1 MPVDPSLL
9 VAFDA
14 SVLYGPDNATPTSGA
29 VGFVVE
35 EGTTTHIEGSRSVDA
50 VVSNVALEY
59 RALLAAVRAV
69 DDRFDRV
76 ASVHI
81 HGDADE
87 VINVVDPSQPAEP
100 TGRVVSRRVIEI
112 RDRLSAVPD
121 VTYRALPRTLN
132 ERAHR
137 LARSGH
143 SHERRGHGRRGPD
156 G

>member
-1 MPVDPSLL
+1 VEPSLF

-35 EGTTTHIEGSRSVDA
+35 EGTTTHVEGSRSADA
-50 VVSNVALEY
+50 VVSNVAPEY

-69 DDRFDRV
+69 DARFDRV

-100 TGRVVSRRVIEI
+100 TGRVVTRRVAET
-112 RDRLSAVPD
+112 RDRLSTAPD
-121 VTYRALPRTLN
+121 VTYRALPRALD

-143 SHERRGHGRRGPD
+143 SHERRDHRRRGPD